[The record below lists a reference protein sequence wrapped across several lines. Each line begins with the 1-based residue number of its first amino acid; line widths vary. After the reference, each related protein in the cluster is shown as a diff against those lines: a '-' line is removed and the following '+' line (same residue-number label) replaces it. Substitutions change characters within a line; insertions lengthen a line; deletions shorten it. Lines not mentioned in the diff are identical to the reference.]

1 MAVNVLVVDDEE
13 SVREVLVDILG
24 ANGYC
29 ASGVGNGREAL
40 EMLRLLEYDMV
51 VSDFHMPEMDGLKLI
66 SHIKRLYPGTVT
78 ILMTAESLPEIAT
91 EARRRGAFDVIF
103 KPFKYTQLLSVLKR
117 GLKHYQNLDRSRRH
131 DRLVAE

>member
-1 MAVNVLVVDDEE
+1 
-13 SVREVLVDILG
+13 VREVLVDVLG

-29 ASGVGNGREAL
+29 ASGVSNGREAL
-40 EMLRLLEYDMV
+40 EMLRLLDYDMG
-51 VSDFHMPEMDGLKLI
+51 VSDFHMPEMDGLKLMSRI
-66 SHIKRLYPGTVT
+66 NCLYPGTPT

-117 GLKHYQNLDRSRRH
+117 GLKHYQDLDRNRRQG
-131 DRLVAE
+131 RLMAEGGQR